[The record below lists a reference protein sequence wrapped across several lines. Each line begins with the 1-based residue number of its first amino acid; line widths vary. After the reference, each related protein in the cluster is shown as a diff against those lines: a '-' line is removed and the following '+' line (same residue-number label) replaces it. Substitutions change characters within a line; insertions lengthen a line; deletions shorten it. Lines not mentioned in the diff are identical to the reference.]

1 VVSGRVHRLILLAL
15 VLSLASPV
23 FQPAVAQKMPT
34 LEPREGFRVGDRA
47 IDFTV
52 KDIEGKTHRLSDLR
66 GRSIVHLV
74 FWATWCM
81 PCIEEVPRLEAAY
94 QQYHAQGFEV
104 LGVVVTMNQTKEGV
118 RAFAE
123 KNGVQYPLLWD
134 GDTKV
139 MSRYRVDAI
148 PQNFLI
154 DRDGIIR
161 YTATSLPGGYE
172 ELVAKMLA
180 TQATPSAAGQ

>member
-1 VVSGRVHRLILLAL
+1 MVPGRVHRFILLAL

-23 FQPAVAQKMPT
+23 FAPAVAQKMPT
-34 LEPREGFRVGDRA
+34 LAPREGSRIGDLA
-47 IDFTV
+47 YDFTV
-52 KDIEGKTHRLSDLR
+52 KDLDGKQHRLSDLR
-66 GRSIVHLV
+66 GKSIVHLV

-81 PCIEEVPRLEAAY
+81 PCIEEVPRLQAAY

-123 KNGVQYPLLWD
+123 KNGVAYPVLWD

-139 MSRYRVDAI
+139 MSRYRVDSI
-148 PQNFLI
+148 PQNFII

-161 YTATSLPGGYE
+161 YAGTSLPGSYE
-172 ELVAKMLA
+172 ETLSKMLA
-180 TQATPSAAGQ
+180 APATPSAAGR